1 MIIKY
6 DPEKVENVAKFFN
19 EEIEKYPNEKYIM
32 FIFNDIFNDLIN
44 SDEFFQK
51 YKNLLE
57 RFDLPYAFYPYYIH
71 FNKVLKK
78 YISYPNPRMRVN
90 INGKA
95 AFDVINQ
102 TAYGMVI
109 LDMEK
114 IKSINF
120 KFNEL
125 YEKCFYIQQLIE
137 ECYKNNLYFS
147 SCWYIDVFES
157 YKMLKSTLKEGY
169 KIDMK
174 KFAEEKAKFF
184 TSYTVGKE
192 NLKDFI
198 DKLNTRC
205 KEIKEKETTKEETK

>member
-6 DPEKVENVAKFFN
+6 DPNKVENIAKFFN
-19 EEIEKYPNEKYIM
+19 EQIENYPNEKFIM
-32 FIFNDIFNDLIN
+32 FIFNDIFEKLKDQNV
-44 SDEFFQK
+44 FFSK

-57 RFDLPYAFYPYYIH
+57 RFNLPYAFYPYYIH

-78 YISYPNPRMRVN
+78 YISYPNPRMR
-90 INGKA
+90 INVSNTQG
-95 AFDVINQ
+95 FDVVNQ

-109 LDMEK
+109 LDTEK

-147 SCWYIDVFES
+147 SCWYIDVYES
-157 YKMLKSTLKEGY
+157 YKMVNDSFKDGY
-169 KIDMK
+169 KIDVN
-174 KFAEEKAKFF
+174 KFSEEKAKFF
-184 TSYTVGKE
+184 TTYSQSKE
-192 NLKDFI
+192 DLNEYIK
-198 DKLNTRC
+198 KLNEYC
-205 KEIKEKETTKEETK
+205 KEIKAKEEIGDENK